1 MGNRHRIRTAGA
13 AAVLVVATLVVLGG
27 RADAATGPT
36 FVGGQSVASFDGS
49 DGSSVSFNGSKTLVV
64 WVSPGRDIY
73 GRIMAP
79 DTTSIGSPF
88 RISTATNKNE
98 ASPSVAWDGTS
109 WLVAWEASSS
119 TSATR
124 PDIRGRRVSSSGG
137 LLGTELAIATATDSQ
152 TGPTVAAGA
161 NGQFLVVWEDARN
174 VDTTDND
181 VYGQRIT
188 KTGALLD
195 GTGGRRLS
203 NDSTSFPADETSPD
217 VAWNG
222 STYLI
227 VWRQQDAD
235 ESISGKAIRPNGDPA
250 FTGDIVYSVQSGV
263 AFYSPA
269 IASDGKGFLIVF
281 NDYFP
286 GSETGSDLLG
296 AILTDYDEG
305 ATIVPV
311 AQTSGQEQE
320 PAVTFNGTYLV
331 AWEDERDGGDIFAT
345 RLRPNGT
352 RLDGDG
358 VALTGP
364 QTFDYSVS
372 LAPGSDPNQFAYS
385 WTVASSDHLTSIGAL
400 GVQFA
405 PK

>member
-13 AAVLVVATLVVLGG
+13 AVVLVVATLVVLGG

-36 FVGGQSVASFDGS
+36 FVGGQSVSPPDGS
-49 DGSSVSFNGSKTLVV
+49 DASSLSFNGSKTLVV
-64 WVSPGRDIY
+64 WASPGRDIY

-88 RISTATNKNE
+88 RISTAANKYE
-98 ASPSVAWDGTS
+98 AAPSVAWDGTS
-109 WLVAWEASSS
+109 WLVAWEVS
-119 TSATR
+119 TSVTR
-124 PDIRGRRVSSSGG
+124 PDIRGRRVSASGG
-137 LLGTELAIATATDSQ
+137 LLGSDLAIATATDSQ
-152 TGPTVAAGA
+152 LGPKVAAGA

-174 VDTTDND
+174 VDTTQND

-188 KTGALLD
+188 KTGTLLD

-203 NDSTSFPADETSPD
+203 NDSKTFPADETDPD

-222 STYLI
+222 STYLV

-235 ESISGKAIRPNGDPA
+235 ESISGKAIFPNGDPA
-250 FTGDIVYSVQSGV
+250 FTGDIAYSVQSGV

-269 IASDGKGFLIVF
+269 IASDGKGFFIVF
-281 NDYFP
+281 SDYFP
-286 GSETGSDLLG
+286 GSETGPDLLG
-296 AILTDYDEG
+296 ALLTDYDAG

-311 AQTSGQEQE
+311 VQTSGQEQL

-331 AWEDERDGGDIFAT
+331 AWEDERNGGDIFAA
-345 RLRPNGT
+345 RIRRDGT

-358 VALTGP
+358 VAITGP
-364 QTFDYSVS
+364 RTFDYAVS
-372 LAPGSDPNQFAYS
+372 LAPGAEANQFAYS
-385 WTVASSDHLTSIGAL
+385 WTVASDPLSSVAAL

>member
-1 MGNRHRIRTAGA
+1 VHRIRTAGV

-36 FVGGQSVASFDGS
+36 FVGGQSVSASDGS
-49 DGSSVSFNGSKTLVV
+49 DSSSLSFNGSKTLVV
-64 WVSPGRDIY
+64 WVSPGMDVV

-79 DTTSIGSPF
+79 DTTSIGTKF
-88 RISTATNKNE
+88 RISTATNKYE

-109 WLVAWEASSS
+109 WLVAWEATSS
-119 TSATR
+119 TGLTR

-137 LLGTELAIATATDSQ
+137 LLGSELAIATATDSQ
-152 TGPTVAAGA
+152 IGPKVAAGA

-174 VDTTDND
+174 VDTTQND

-188 KTGALLD
+188 KTGTLLD

-203 NDSTSFPADETSPD
+203 NDSKTFPSDDTSPD

-250 FTGDIVYSVQSGV
+250 FTGDIAYSVQSGV

-269 IASDGKGFLIVF
+269 IASDGRGFFIVF

-286 GSETGSDLLG
+286 GSETGTDLMG
-296 AILTDYDEG
+296 AILTDYD
-305 ATIVPV
+305 AAAHVVPV
-311 AQTSGQEQE
+311 AQTSGQEQG
-320 PAVTFNGTYLV
+320 PVVAFHGTYLV
-331 AWEDERDGGDIFAT
+331 AWEDERNGGDIFAT
-345 RLRPNGT
+345 RIRPNGT

-364 QTFDYSVS
+364 RTFDYAVS
-372 LAPGSDPNQFAYS
+372 LAPGGDTNQFAYS
-385 WTVASSDHLTSIGAL
+385 WTVATDPLSSVAAL
-400 GVQFA
+400 GVQFS